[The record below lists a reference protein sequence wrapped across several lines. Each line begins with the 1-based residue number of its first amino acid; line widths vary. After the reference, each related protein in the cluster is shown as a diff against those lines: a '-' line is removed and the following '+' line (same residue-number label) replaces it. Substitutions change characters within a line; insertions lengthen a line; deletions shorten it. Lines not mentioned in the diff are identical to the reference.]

1 MSFGGSRS
9 VTGLFPESGL
19 PAPARLPPWPGRIFR
34 ETRRPTLIGSS
45 LYAIGLL
52 IERLASSPVAGAD
65 DTDALSANREAH
77 GQDAASH
84 LPERKVPTLRNAM
97 RSVFGKDKLWVIE
110 NLDRE
115 IERNSVLLLI
125 DSSLLLAPFELH
137 EKGITADA

>member
-1 MSFGGSRS
+1 
-9 VTGLFPESGL
+9 
-19 PAPARLPPWPGRIFR
+19 
-34 ETRRPTLIGSS
+34 
-45 LYAIGLL
+45 
-52 IERLASSPVAGAD
+52 
-65 DTDALSANREAH
+65 
-77 GQDAASH
+77 
-84 LPERKVPTLRNAM
+84 M